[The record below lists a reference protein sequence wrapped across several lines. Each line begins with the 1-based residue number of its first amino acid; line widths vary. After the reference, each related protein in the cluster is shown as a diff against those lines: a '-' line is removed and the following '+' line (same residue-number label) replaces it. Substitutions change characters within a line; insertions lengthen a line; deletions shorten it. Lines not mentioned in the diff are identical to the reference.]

1 MLDIK
6 KSFMILKELKAFLK
20 PDLHKPMFKAVKW
33 KTTGNEDEINLDTV
47 PKSGKM
53 IIDIKLLEEETQ

>member
-1 MLDIK
+1 
-6 KSFMILKELKAFLK
+6 MILKELKAFLK

-53 IIDIKLLEEETQ
+53 IIDLKLLEEETQ